1 MKKNIVNWKLFF
13 QTILFGVQQ
22 AHIDEEEI
30 ILKSHFLMKQ
40 KGCKIITI
48 IIPRHIDRSKDIR
61 EISKKF
67 KIECQIINKFEDIS
81 KRSEI
86 LIINSIGELI
96 NYFHNCKSV
105 FMGKSLAKKLIKVSG
120 QNPIEPAKCGCK
132 IYHGP
137 LFKNL
142 K

>member
-1 MKKNIVNWKLFF
+1 
-13 QTILFGVQQ
+13 
-22 AHIDEEEI
+22 
-30 ILKSHFLMKQ
+30 MKQ

-86 LIINSIGELI
+86 LIINFFSELI
-96 NYFHNCKSV
+96 NYFHKCKSV
-105 FMGKSLAKKLIKVSG
+105 FMVKSVAKKLIKVSG
-120 QNPIEPAKCGCK
+120 QNPIEQLSVDAKFTTVHIFQTFMK
-132 IYHGP
+132 YTV
-137 LFKNL
+137 F
-142 K
+142 